1 MFKNGYTKVLEIKDL
16 YNPIKSDRSML
27 LGDRLERY
35 YRFSIPI
42 PNTQKIMSTI
52 VSGCGIDYTKKAKQ
66 KTKTPAWFGV
76 FAERS
81 GRNTY
86 YWE

>member
-35 YRFSIPI
+35 YRILKPIEKTQSI
-42 PNTQKIMSTI
+42 
-52 VSGCGIDYTKKAKQ
+52 VLGFGIDYTKKPKQ
-66 KTKTPAWFGV
+66 KTKTPAWFGA
-76 FAERS
+76 FSALS
-81 GRNTY
+81 GRNTC
-86 YWE
+86 YWQ